1 MRLSEIA
8 DLLECEVLLGA
19 ERLGAIEVQACFAAD
34 LMSDVLRYSRSGT
47 LLITG
52 LTSVQ
57 SIHTADVAAL
67 TAILFVSD
75 KTPGQA
81 TVDLAREK
89 DIPLLTTSRGMFDA
103 CGILYRAGLAM
114 AVDV

>member
-8 DLLECEVLLGA
+8 GLLDCRVVVGA
-19 ERLGAIEVQACFAAD
+19 ERLGTIEVRACFAGD
-34 LMSDVLRYSRSGT
+34 LMSDVLRYSHSGA

-57 SIHTADVAAL
+57 SIHTANVADL
-67 TAILFVSD
+67 TAIVFVSS
-75 KTPGQA
+75 KTPA
-81 TVDLAREK
+81 AEIVELARAK

-103 CGILYRAGLAM
+103 CGVLYGSGLA
-114 AVDV
+114 AAAEA